1 MKTWN
6 VKYNGNE
13 IRVENTWK
21 AERLFINNKLHD
33 EGRGI
38 TARSKLIGRLS
49 EGQLVKVTIW
59 GDFGMHCK
67 IFVEDEIVLDK

>member
-6 VKYNGNE
+6 VKHEENE
-13 IRVENTWK
+13 IRVENGWK

-38 TARSKLIGRLS
+38 ATRSKLIGRLPD
-49 EGQLVKVTIW
+49 GQLVKVSIW
-59 GDFGMHCK
+59 SGFRIHCT
-67 IFVEDEIVLDK
+67 IFVEDEIILDE